1 MSNQEREDEVYAAW
15 YAALVAEDF
24 EKALQIAAEAYA
36 LAAIH
41 KNTESMTLFRKFI
54 RLAAGET
61 GRGKR
66 AIDPSL
72 QTVCSFCGE
81 KIGAKQFVQGPS
93 AKICE
98 TCIALATKL
107 VTP

>member
-1 MSNQEREDEVYAAW
+1 MSNPETEDDVYAAW

-36 LAAIH
+36 RAAID

-66 AIDPSL
+66 TTDPSL
-72 QTVCSFCGE
+72 PTVCSFCGE
-81 KIGAKQFVQGPS
+81 KIGAKKFVQGPS

-98 TCIALATKL
+98 TCITLAAQL
-107 VTP
+107 VSP